1 MAWSPNNQKL
11 AVATADRL
19 ILLFDENGE
28 RRDKFSTK
36 PSDPSNGKTSYVIR
50 GLSFSPDSSRLAV
63 AQSDHIVYV
72 YRLGESWNDKK
83 VICNKFP
90 QTSVVMSM
98 IWLSGGLIIAG
109 LEDGKVRALH
119 CKNNKSQTLYGTESM
134 TIALSSNSRGTG
146 FLSGHEDG
154 SVIRFYIVEEPGE
167 PSGKLFQHTTAPYA
181 LAWMQTG
188 ILAAGCDKKIHFYD
202 YQGRLARVFDY
213 SRDDNE
219 REFMTATCSPNGQS
233 VLIGSYDRIRMF
245 TWSPR
250 QNTWSETVNKEIK
263 HLYSVTTIAWRR
275 DGAKVAVGSVSG
287 AVLMFESVLRRTI
300 WQDKFE
306 ITFVAPSQ
314 VLMKSLQDSASAPF
328 LIESQL
334 GLEIDDV
341 RVMGNA
347 LLK

>member
-1 MAWSPNNQKL
+1 M
-11 AVATADRL
+11 

-36 PSDPSNGKTSYVIR
+36 PSDPANGKTSYVIR
-50 GLSFSPDSSRLAV
+50 GLQFSPDSSRLAV
-63 AQSDHIVYV
+63 AQSDNIVYV

-83 VICNKFP
+83 VICNKFSQP
-90 QTSVVMSM
+90 SVVMSM
-98 IWLSGGLIIAG
+98 IWLNGGLIIAG

-134 TIALSSNSRGTG
+134 VISLASNPRGTG

-154 SVIRFYIVEEPGE
+154 SVIRFFIAEEPGE
-167 PSGKLFQHTTAPYA
+167 PSGKLLNHTCGPFA
-181 LAWMQTG
+181 LAWLQGG
-188 ILAAGCDKKIHFYD
+188 IVAAGCDKKIHFYD
-202 YQGRLARVFDY
+202 YLGRVARVFDY

-219 REFMTATCSPNGQS
+219 REFMTAACSPNGQS
-233 VLIGSYDRIRMF
+233 VALGSYDRIRIF

-250 QNTWSETVNKEIK
+250 QNTWSETVNKEIRN
-263 HLYSVTTIAWRR
+263 LYSITTIAWRR
-275 DGAKVAVGSVSG
+275 DGARVAVGSVSG

-314 VLMKSLQDSASAPF
+314 VLLKSLQNATAP
-328 LIESQL
+328 LMIESQL

-341 RVMGNA
+341 RVMGTVNNF
-347 LLK
+347 LDLYSFLITWNPL